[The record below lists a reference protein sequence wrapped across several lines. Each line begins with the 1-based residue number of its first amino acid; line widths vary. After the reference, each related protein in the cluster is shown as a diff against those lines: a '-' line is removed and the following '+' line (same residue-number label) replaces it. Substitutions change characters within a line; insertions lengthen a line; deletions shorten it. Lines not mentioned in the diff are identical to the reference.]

1 MKPDMRQLSQ
11 CKCFRKQISVQVRTI
26 VIEDTVTMHGRQ
38 SYTLGNS
45 IDQEAVF
52 SNEMSRPLMSL
63 RVPAER

>member
-11 CKCFRKQISVQVRTI
+11 CKCFCKQISVHVRTI

-38 SYTLGNS
+38 YTLGNS

-52 SNEMSRPLMSL
+52 SNEKSRPLMSL